1 MSTDKLQRRE
11 KVAQELDEAIN
22 AVAKSYG
29 ELTAINSEIHGNRK
43 FDKVE
48 TDRRLVDRLTY
59 ALADPG
65 SHQGPLGVGRISTT
79 IAEAVRKDHAERRR
93 A

>member
-1 MSTDKLQRRE
+1 MLGRRE
-11 KVAQELDEAIN
+11 AVAQKLDEAIN
-22 AVAKSYG
+22 AVAKAYG
-29 ELTAINSEIHGNRK
+29 ELTNINASIHGNRK

-65 SHQGPLGVGRISTT
+65 SHQGPLGTGRISTT
-79 IAEAVRKDHAERRR
+79 IAEAVRKDHAERSGS
-93 A
+93 